1 MAASDNIFLSI
12 LTPEKTLV
20 EVNVE
25 KVTLPGA
32 KGRFM
37 VLQSHAPV
45 ITSLE
50 EGDVVYVSA
59 GVESRVHVV
68 CGFAEV
74 NNDKVIVCAE
84 V

>member
-59 GVESRVHVV
+59 GVLPLNYTRESTLR
-68 CGFAEV
+68 CFSQR
-74 NNDKVIVCAE
+74 ILP
-84 V
+84 